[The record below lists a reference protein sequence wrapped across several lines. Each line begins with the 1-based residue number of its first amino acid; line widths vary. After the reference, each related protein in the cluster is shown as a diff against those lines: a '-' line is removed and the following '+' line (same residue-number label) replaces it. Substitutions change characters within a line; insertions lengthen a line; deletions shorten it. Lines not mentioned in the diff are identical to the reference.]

1 MTLRRTLL
9 AIATAATIATPAFAA
24 PRRAPTPALRVER
37 VVMVMRHGVRAPI
50 DGEVPAGTLT
60 AAPWPAWPVAAEQ
73 MTPHGMRAM
82 AVRGRADRA
91 WLAARSVVPATGCPD
106 RVRVWTNVS
115 QRTIDSGTG
124 FVAGFAPGC
133 DIAVGRR
140 APGEVDPLFE
150 ALRARTTGFSPAAA
164 ISAIETFTGGMDRL
178 VREHRA
184 ELRLLDR
191 VLGCAQP
198 MCSPGAPAGLRVSD
212 DGHGVELTGPIRRS
226 SGIAQVL
233 LLEKAEG
240 MPVVGWGRVTPATLE
255 RLGVLHAAL
264 FDVFT
269 RSPYMAAHQA
279 GPLGRRVIAA
289 LTDANGPAFDLLV
302 GHDTNV
308 TALAAAL
315 RVDLVSPGYARND
328 TAPAGTLVLELLRNG
343 RTDARTVRLS
353 YRTQTPAELGQL
365 GSRVT
370 TTPMTVPGCTRLCP
384 LDRFAALLSSHLA
397 PVSQS
402 SVPRH

>member
-1 MTLRRTLL
+1 MTIRRTLL
-9 AIATAATIATPAFAA
+9 AIATAVTLATPAFAA
-24 PRRAPTPALRVER
+24 PRPAPARAPALKVER

-50 DGEVPAGTLT
+50 DGEVPVGTRT
-60 AAPWPAWPVAAEQ
+60 AAPWPTWPVAAEQ

-82 AVRGRADRA
+82 AIRGAADRA
-91 WLAARSVVPATGCPD
+91 WLAARGVVPAAGCPA
-106 RVRVWTNVS
+106 RGTVGVWTNVS
-115 QRTIDSGTG
+115 RRTIDSGTG

-133 DIAVGRR
+133 DIAVGHR
-140 APGEVDPLFE
+140 AAGAVDPLFE
-150 ALRARTTGFSPAAA
+150 ALRAGTTDFVPQTAIAA
-164 ISAIETFTGGMDRL
+164 IERFTGGVDRL
-178 VREHRA
+178 VAKHRA

-198 MCSPGAPAGLRVSD
+198 TCSPGAPPALRASA
-212 DGHGVELTGPIRRS
+212 DGHGIELDGPIRRS

-233 LLEKAEG
+233 LLETAEG

-255 RLGVLHAAL
+255 RLGRLHAAL

-279 GPLGRRVIAA
+279 GPLGRRVIASLIA
-289 LTDANGPAFDLLV
+289 PNGPALDLLV

-315 RVDLVSPGYARND
+315 RVDLVSPGYARGD
-328 TAPAGTLVLELLRNG
+328 TAPAGTLVLERLRDDRG
-343 RTDARTVRLS
+343 AAMVRLS
-353 YRTQTPAELGQL
+353 YRTQTPAELGRL

-370 TTPMTVPGCTRLCP
+370 TTPMTIPGCAQRCP
-384 LDRFAALLSSHLA
+384 LDRFAALLSAHLA
-397 PVSQS
+397 PAS
-402 SVPRH
+402 

>member
-1 MTLRRTLL
+1 MTLARTLL
-9 AIATAATIATPAFAA
+9 AFALA
-24 PRRAPTPALRVER
+24 LIPTLASASPSPEVER

-60 AAPWPAWPVAAEQ
+60 AAPWPRWPVAAEQ
-73 MTPHGMRAM
+73 ITPHGAQAM

-91 WLAARSVVPATGCPD
+91 WLAARGVLPATGCPAPG

-133 DIAVGRR
+133 AIAIGHR
-140 APGEVDPLFE
+140 AAGAVDPLFE
-150 ALRARTTGFSPAAA
+150 ALRAHTTDFRAAEA
-164 ISAIETFTGGMDRL
+164 IASIDRFTGGMDRL
-178 VREHRA
+178 VAKHAA

-191 VLGCAQP
+191 VLACAQP
-198 MCSPGAPAGLRVSD
+198 TCSPGAPAAVRATA
-212 DGHGVELTGPIRRS
+212 DGRGIELDGPIRRT

-233 LLEKAEG
+233 LLEAAEG
-240 MPVVGWGRVTPATLE
+240 MPQPGWGRATPDVLA
-255 RLGVLHAAL
+255 RIGRLHAAL

-269 RSPYMAAHQA
+269 RAPYMAAHQA
-279 GPLGRRVIAA
+279 GPLGRRVLAS
-289 LTDANGPAFDLLV
+289 LTAPDGPALDLLV

-315 RVDLVSPGYARND
+315 GVDLVSPGYARND
-328 TAPAGTLVLELLRNG
+328 TAPAGALVMEVLRDSAG
-343 RTDARTVRLS
+343 ARFVRLS
-353 YRTQTPAELGQL
+353 YRTQTPAELARL
-365 GSRVT
+365 GRRVT

-384 LDRFAALLSSHLA
+384 VDRFAALLDARLA
-397 PVSQS
+397 PAW
-402 SVPRH
+402 RG

>member
-1 MTLRRTLL
+1 MTIRRTLL
-9 AIATAATIATPAFAA
+9 AIATAVTLATPAFAA
-24 PRRAPTPALRVER
+24 PRPAPATAPAPALKVER

-50 DGEVPAGTLT
+50 DGEVPAGTRT
-60 AAPWPAWPVAAEQ
+60 AAPWPTWPVAAEQ

-82 AVRGRADRA
+82 AIRGAADRA
-91 WLAARSVVPATGCPD
+91 WLAARGVVPAAGCPA
-106 RVRVWTNVS
+106 RGTVGVWTNVS

-133 DIAVGRR
+133 DIAVGHR
-140 APGEVDPLFE
+140 AAGAVDPLFE
-150 ALRARTTGFSPAAA
+150 ALRAGTTDFVPQTAIAA
-164 ISAIETFTGGMDRL
+164 IGRFTGGMDRL
-178 VREHRA
+178 AAKHRA

-198 MCSPGAPAGLRVSD
+198 TCSPGARPALRASA
-212 DGHGVELTGPIRRS
+212 DGHGIELDGPIRRT

-233 LLEKAEG
+233 LLETAEG
-240 MPVVGWGRVTPATLE
+240 MPVLGWGRVTPATLE
-255 RLGVLHAAL
+255 RLGRLHAAL

-279 GPLGRRVIAA
+279 GPLGRRVIAS
-289 LTDANGPAFDLLV
+289 LTAPNGPALDLLV

-328 TAPAGTLVLELLRNG
+328 TAPAGTLVLERLRDDRG
-343 RTDARTVRLS
+343 AAVVRLS
-353 YRTQTPAELGQL
+353 YRTQTPAELGRL

-370 TTPMTVPGCTRLCP
+370 TTPMTIPGCAQLCP
-384 LDRFAALLSSHLA
+384 LDRFAALLSAHLA
-397 PVSQS
+397 PAS
-402 SVPRH
+402 